1 MTDTTKSSNLEDK
14 LFACF
19 CRDRDTRVL
28 RAIIAAASNAQ
39 LSAPNPTSTTP
50 NLNHPNPI
58 HPNPNHP
65 PSISITT
72 LPTNHNP
79 NHRTSNHLPPTPP
92 HHDTDLHRPILGNG
106 GNTMGRVVDVLVR
119 EGVLPGELLM
129 AAWMTLPG
137 VPMAAQTLDDVRA
150 FVADVDA
157 TARQVS
163 VARRL
168 AREVHAAVMA
178 QEEVEQR
185 IREDT
190 RRMHEREAELEA
202 KKDGSYW
209 RQRDGRRVAKQSTH
223 VLVDP
228 DAWQAMK
235 EEARRQQTSVGEIVG
250 AWVTAMVS
258 DPSQLAEAQ
267 GEGLPNRDGKARL
280 VDMVSRIDVDREE
293 WGWAKADAAALG
305 VRVARYVGLVVE
317 RRTEDVRRTARPRR
331 RARRVSRRRPSAS

>member
-1 MTDTTKSSNLEDK
+1 
-14 LFACF
+14 
-19 CRDRDTRVL
+19 
-28 RAIIAAASNAQ
+28 
-39 LSAPNPTSTTP
+39 
-50 NLNHPNPI
+50 
-58 HPNPNHP
+58 
-65 PSISITT
+65 
-72 LPTNHNP
+72 
-79 NHRTSNHLPPTPP
+79 
-92 HHDTDLHRPILGNG
+92 
-106 GNTMGRVVDVLVR
+106 MGRVVDVLVR
-119 EGVLPGELLM
+119 EGILPGELLM

-157 TARQVS
+157 TARHAS

-178 QEEVEQR
+178 QEEVEWR

-190 RRMHEREAELEA
+190 RGMQEREADLEA
-202 KKDGSYW
+202 KKAGSYW
-209 RQRDGRRVAKQSTH
+209 RQRDGRRTAKQSTH

-235 EEARRQQTSVGEIVG
+235 EEARRQQTTVGEIVG

-267 GEGLPNRDGKARL
+267 GEGLPNRDGKAPL

-293 WGWAKADAAALG
+293 WAWAKTDAAKLG
-305 VRVARYVGLVVE
+305 VRVARFVGLVVE
-317 RRTEDVRRTARPRR
+317 DRTQTLDTARPRR
-331 RARRVSRRRPSAS
+331 SPDRPRARRR